1 MNNISNKY
9 FLLSGHQILCVA
21 QSHLNDWDR
30 QNVVMTGSSDG
41 VVRMWSLDYV
51 EVAEDSLG
59 TPDLAH
65 LDTLTVDPDT
75 DPGLHQPP
83 AVSSITELAKKM
95 SVSVSGDCLTSLRE
109 VVTRHKQQEAAEVSA
124 DLSSDTEDCEAEDL
138 EPDTLTSRPEDMVD
152 GCSPLP
158 ADTPAAAVTD
168 TPAATASAD
177 SPAVAAAEALPAA
190 SSDSSFVVVH
200 SPVHGPGPAM
210 KPGDG
215 YTWCR
220 QVGPQIFLGICHKY
234 F

>member
-1 MNNISNKY
+1 MLCRQYGNTLGGRLFQH
-9 FLLSGHQILCVA
+9 FLA
-21 QSHLNDWDR
+21 
-30 QNVVMTGSSDG
+30 
-41 VVRMWSLDYV
+41 
-51 EVAEDSLG
+51 
-59 TPDLAH
+59 
-65 LDTLTVDPDT
+65 TLTRVAALMDE
-75 DPGLHQPP
+75 
-83 AVSSITELAKKM
+83 VEESREKYELVM
-95 SVSVSGDCLTSLRE
+95 DLMLNLTSLRE

-158 ADTPAAAVTD
+158 ADTPAAAVMD
-168 TPAATASAD
+168 TPAVTASAD
-177 SPAVAAAEALPAA
+177 TPAVAAAEALPAA

-220 QVGPQIFLGICHKY
+220 QVGP
-234 F
+234 